1 MDKDD
6 KQALEEQPKL
16 MTGRVLVGAIL
27 LLGLVVGVTITM
39 DVDRMRQ
46 VLTQADWRAIPAA
59 LLFTAISYVAT
70 GYLFARISRM
80 MGIEMN
86 MRDLTEIGFTTAAL
100 NHVLTSGGV
109 AGYSVRYLLMRDNGV
124 KLKDVLAASVLHYY
138 LTSLLM
144 LAALPVAFVY
154 LLSNASMAPGV
165 VIGLAVVTVAVSA
178 IFLIASGLVFVH
190 SMRTRVLGW
199 IARLARTVARRN
211 IEESLENFD
220 LALTRAVKILR
231 RRPREVLLSLLL
243 VATDEVSSAV
253 VLWFCF
259 TALGPSVLAGEV
271 MAGYVIGIMSG
282 VVSLVP
288 GGLGVQ
294 ESSITGVFSLFG
306 TPIEQAV
313 LAAVLFRLIFFFVPY
328 VASFLFFGRLMRNSL
343 GDAWG

>member
-1 MDKDD
+1 MDKGD
-6 KQALEEQPKL
+6 KQALDEKPKL

-27 LLGLVVGVTITM
+27 LLGLVVAVFITM
-39 DVDRMRQ
+39 DVERMRR

-59 LLFTAISYVAT
+59 LIFTAISYLAT

-80 MGIEMN
+80 MGIEMST
-86 MRDLTEIGFTTAAL
+86 RDLTEIGFTTAAL

-124 KLKDVLAASVLHYY
+124 KLKDVLAASALHYY

-144 LAALPVAFVY
+144 LAALPVAFIY
-154 LLSNASMAPGV
+154 LLLNASMAPGV
-165 VIGLAVVTVAVSA
+165 VIGLAVVTVVVSV
-178 IFLIASGLVFVH
+178 IFLIASGLIFVH
-190 SMRTRVLGW
+190 SMRTVVLGW
-199 IARLARTVARRN
+199 IARLVKSVTKQN
-211 IEESLENFD
+211 IDENLGNFD
-220 LALTRAVKILR
+220 SALTRAVKILR
-231 RRPREVLLSLLL
+231 QRPREIVLAMIL
-243 VATDEVSSAV
+243 VAMDEVSSAT

-271 MAGYVIGIMSG
+271 MSGYVIGIMSG

-294 ESSITGVFSLFG
+294 EGSITGVFSLFG

-313 LAAVLFRLIFFFVPY
+313 LAAVLFRVVFFIVPY
-328 VASFLFFGRLMRNSL
+328 LVSFLFFGRLMSKSL
-343 GDAWG
+343 GNVLG

>member
-1 MDKDD
+1 MHNGDKR
-6 KQALEEQPKL
+6 ALEEQPKL

-27 LLGLVVGVTITM
+27 LLGLVVGVFVTM
-39 DVDRMRQ
+39 DVERMRE

-59 LLFTAISYVAT
+59 LLFTSISYAAT

-80 MGIEMN
+80 MGIEMST
-86 MRDLTEIGFTTAAL
+86 RDLTEIGFTTAAL

-124 KLKDVLAASVLHYY
+124 KLKDVLAASALHYY

-144 LAALPVAFVY
+144 LAALPVAFIY
-154 LLSNASMAPGV
+154 LLLNASMAAGV
-165 VIGLAVVTVAVSA
+165 IFGLSVVTVVVSV
-178 IFLIASGLVFVH
+178 IFIIASGLIFVH
-190 SMRTRVLGW
+190 SMRTVVLDW
-199 IARLARTVARRN
+199 IARLAKTVTKRDIDDN
-211 IEESLENFD
+211 LENFD

-231 RRPREVLLSLLL
+231 RRPREVILAILL
-243 VATDEVSSAV
+243 VAADEVSSAI

-294 ESSITGVFSLFG
+294 EGSITGVFSLLG

-313 LAAVLFRLIFFFVPY
+313 LAAVLFRLIFFFAPY
-328 VASFLFFGRLMRNSL
+328 LASFLFFGRLMKKSPGNALS
-343 GDAWG
+343 